1 MPDDPHADPRPPAPS
16 ESRGAEAPEP
26 VALQRIA
33 QYRIEGIAARGGESV
48 VYRATDET
56 LDRTVALKV
65 IDDDAYA
72 DRLIAEARNTSK
84 LAHPGI
90 AAVYQAGRDPET
102 GVAFVAFEWVE
113 GSTLREHL
121 RAEPAPR
128 EVLLRWIEKIASA
141 VAYAHESG
149 LVHGDLKAD
158 NVVLTV
164 GDGRVKLI
172 DFGLS
177 TSVEE
182 LGDDEI
188 WGTPAY
194 MARELFDGAPRSIAT
209 DLFALGALCY
219 ELATGTLPF
228 GGVDGDEA
236 KVIAA
241 QREPAS
247 DPRER
252 VPELPS
258 GLAQIITT
266 LLALDPAERGPT
278 AAEVARWA
286 KHARRPE
293 RSRRSRLVPVALLVL
308 VVAGGWFTRDLW
320 WSSAAPNAPG
330 APTASGSS
338 EEAPVRRDE
347 VLVVGAW
354 SGPEGGEEV
363 TEFLLDLLQM
373 HTHGEDPGS
382 SLLGIR
388 EEPNPEA
395 ILSTIE
401 GRWERRDGR
410 YVATVQWDSMVEFP
424 EELATIEAGG
434 PVELAEAIAAAAFGL
449 EREWSRLLSVPAS
462 TLTSDAEALQSFIR
476 GVRRADAGDLTA
488 ARTAFTSA
496 RQRAGRFPEAAAW
509 EAAVRVA
516 RGNLEAAID
525 TATLL
530 RDVPTRLAT
539 VLGDTLATPVRN
551 RYARWGASHELA
563 RRFDLTLAALDPA
576 TGDLDLLERLDP
588 TRVGGNLTLVL
599 TDLRLSTRHGRLD
612 RARAALERF
621 RTMPG
626 SKEAWQR
633 TFYEWR
639 LDPKNTE
646 NRLPSARWM
655 LRLRPPHDFLQMA
668 FFLADGDLDSA
679 LHRAEEPVSALAGQV
694 TATTVLAAGGKFEAA
709 LELAGRLSTPLDR
722 GLGERLRAG
731 VHWLAGDRDAAVA
744 SLNHARDHD
753 SKHPKTAFLLRY
765 VAGDPY
771 GVEPLGTEAVSEFS
785 RWHHR
790 YAAVGA
796 ARRADDPT
804 VALEQL
810 AGVGWVDAELQAI
823 DWPELGYLAWIE
835 RIRARA
841 AQGDRDGARDALETL
856 REWWPKDRAPNARV
870 SDQVKQLEVDIDGP
884 Q

>member
-1 MPDDPHADPRPPAPS
+1 MPDDPHPDPHPPADS
-16 ESRGAEAPEP
+16 ERSGASDAEA
-26 VALQRIA
+26 VAVQRIA
-33 QYRIEGIAARGGESV
+33 HYRIEGIAARGGESV

-65 IDDDAYA
+65 IADDAYA

-90 AAVYQAGRDPET
+90 AAVYQAGRDEET

-121 RAEPAPR
+121 RAEPSPR
-128 EVLLRWIEKIASA
+128 EVLLRWVEKIASA

-194 MARELFDGAPRSIAT
+194 MAPELFDGAPRSIST

-228 GGVDGDEA
+228 GGEDGDEA
-236 KVIAA
+236 KVIAVQA
-241 QREPAS
+241 EPAS
-247 DPRER
+247 DPRDR
-252 VPELPS
+252 VPELPM
-258 GLAQIITT
+258 GLVQIIGS
-266 LLALDPAERGPT
+266 LLSLDPAERGPT

-293 RSRRSRLVPVALLVL
+293 RGRRARWLPVVLLLFVA
-308 VVAGGWFTRDLW
+308 AGGWFTRDRW
-320 WSSAAPNAPG
+320 WPSAPANSHDASTPSG
-330 APTASGSS
+330 AS
-338 EEAPVRRDE
+338 EEAPILREE
-347 VLVVGAW
+347 VLVIGAW
-354 SGPEGGEEV
+354 SGPDGGEDE
-363 TEFLLDLLQM
+363 TQFLVDLMQM
-373 HTHGEDPGS
+373 QTHGADPGS
-382 SLLGIR
+382 SLLGMR

-395 ILSTIE
+395 VLSTIE
-401 GRWERRDGR
+401 GVWVRRDGR
-410 YVATVQWDSMVEFP
+410 YVATIEWDSLVESP
-424 EELATIEAGG
+424 EEFSTIEAGS
-434 PVELAEAIAAAAFGL
+434 PVELAEAIAKAAFDL
-449 EREWSRLLSVPAS
+449 EREWTRLLSVPAS
-462 TLTSDAEALQSFIR
+462 TLTSDAEALKMFIH
-476 GVRRADAGDLTA
+476 GVRRAEAGDLTA
-488 ARTAFTSA
+488 ARTAFASA

-509 EAAVRVA
+509 EAAVQVA
-516 RGNLEAAID
+516 GGDLEVAID
-525 TATLL
+525 TAILL
-530 RDVPTRLAT
+530 RDVPTRLAS

-563 RRFDLTLAALDPA
+563 QRFDLTLDALDLA

-588 TRVGGNLTLVL
+588 KRSGGNVALLL
-599 TDLRLSTRHGRLD
+599 TDLRLSVRHGRVD
-612 RARAALERF
+612 RARSALERF
-621 RTMPG
+621 RTSP
-626 SKEAWQR
+626 SSSDAWQR

-639 LDPKNTE
+639 LDPKNAE
-646 NRLPSARWM
+646 DRLPSARWM
-655 LRLRPPHDFLQMA
+655 LRRRPPHDFLQMA

-679 LHRAEEPVSALAGQV
+679 MHRAEEPVSALAGQV
-694 TATTVLAAGGKFEAA
+694 TATTVLAAGGQFEAA

-731 VHWLAGDRDAAVA
+731 VHWIAGDRDAAVA

-753 SKHPKTAFLLRY
+753 PNHPKTVFLFGY
-765 VAGDPY
+765 VGGDPY
-771 GVEPLGTEAVSEFS
+771 GVEPLGSQVVSEFS

-796 ARRADDPT
+796 ARRADDPA
-804 VALEQL
+804 VALEL
-810 AGVGWVDAELQAI
+810 LNGVGWVDAELQAI

-835 RIRARA
+835 RARARA
-841 AQGDRDGARDALETL
+841 GQGDRDGARDALRTL
-856 REWWPKDRAPNARV
+856 REWWPKDRAPKSRV
-870 SDQVKQLEVDIDGP
+870 SDQIRQLEVEIDGP